1 MKKAALLNAELSYVI
16 AKLGHTDQVVIADA
30 GLPVPATTQ
39 RIDLALTHGVPGFMA
54 VLSVVT
60 QEMQV
65 ERVILAE
72 ELKAHNPAIHQ
83 QLCEHLAQLGERQG
97 NAIEVGYIPHEAF
110 KAQSGQSRA
119 VVRTGECSPYANV
132 ILCAGVT
139 F

>member
-16 AKLGHTDQVVIADA
+16 AKLGHTDQLVIADA

-39 RIDLALTHGVPGFMA
+39 RIDLALTHGIPGFMP
-54 VLSVVT
+54 VLDVVT

-65 ERVILAE
+65 ERVLLAE
-72 ELKAHNPAIHQ
+72 ELKTHNPAIHQ
-83 QLCEHLAQLGERQG
+83 QLCEHLAHLEARQG
-97 NAIEVGYIPHEAF
+97 NTIEVTYLPHAAF
-110 KAQSGQSRA
+110 KTQSAQSRA
-119 VVRTGECSPYANV
+119 IVRTGECSPYANI

>member
-16 AKLGHTDQVVIADA
+16 AKLGHTDQLVIADA

-39 RIDLALTHGVPGFMA
+39 RIDLALTHGIPGFMP
-54 VLSVVT
+54 VLDVVT

-65 ERVILAE
+65 ERVLLAE
-72 ELKAHNPAIHQ
+72 ELKTHNPAIHQ
-83 QLCEHLAQLGERQG
+83 QLCGHLAQLEARQG
-97 NAIEVGYIPHEAF
+97 NTIEVTYLPHAAF
-110 KAQSGQSRA
+110 KTQSAQSRA
-119 VVRTGECSPYANV
+119 IVRTGECSPYANI

>member
-30 GLPVPATTQ
+30 GLPIPAATQ

-54 VLSVVT
+54 VLNVVT

-65 ERVILAE
+65 ERVLLAE
-72 ELKAHNPAIHQ
+72 ELEAQNPVIHQ
-83 QLCEHLAQLGERQG
+83 QLCEHLAELEARQG
-97 NAIEVGYIPHEAF
+97 NTIEVNYIPHAAF
-110 KAQSGQSRA
+110 KTQSAQSRA
-119 VVRTGECSPYANV
+119 IVRTGECSPYANV